1 MAVDIPYRR
10 EVAFEYAR
18 LEPVAPGVRRIV
30 ARNPGP
36 FTYKGTGTYVV
47 GEGEVAVIDPG
58 PDMPEHVDALLAGL
72 GGERGTHIL
81 VTPPHRAHSPAAKP
95 LKAATGAPTYG
106 FGRHAGGNRGEP
118 GAE

>member
-10 EVAFEYAR
+10 EFAFEYAR

-47 GEGEVAVIDPG
+47 GAGEVAVIDPG
-58 PDMPEHVDALLAGL
+58 PDMAEHVAALLASL
-72 GGERGTHIL
+72 GIR
-81 VTPPHRAHSPAAKP
+81 PSSD
-95 LKAATGAPTYG
+95 
-106 FGRHAGGNRGEP
+106 
-118 GAE
+118 